1 MKHFYRTLKRQIL
14 ILSIYTFFVI
24 YKVFFNYTETGRGM
38 LNPLLIIPFYSLLH
52 IITLLIYTASNHQ
65 DERKKLKNYLLI
77 TPIIFILSI
86 IITIILLFIK
96 TNSTVH

>member
-1 MKHFYRTLKRQIL
+1 MTHFYKTAKRQIL

-24 YKVFFNYTETGRGM
+24 YKVFFIYIETERGM

-52 IITLLIYTASNHQ
+52 IIILLVYTASNHQ
-65 DERKKLKNYLLI
+65 DDRKKLKNYLLI

-96 TNSTVH
+96 TNSTAR